1 MTLKDTDNEEYEVL
15 PYEPRMI
22 PTPPDKLN
30 VSRTVLISLAFFI
43 VLFAWSF
50 FNFKVP
56 LLLDE
61 IIGPIPIRD
70 LVKGAVMALD
80 NILAIFL
87 QPFFGDL
94 SDRTKS
100 KLGRRMPF
108 IFIGTC
114 ISAIFYIIIP
124 WMRVLAGLVLIIF
137 FFDLA
142 MSIYRSAS
150 IAILPDY
157 TPEKM
162 YSKASAIQQLVANMG
177 GLFAFA
183 IPIIIGSLEGT
194 LDPILFDA
202 IGFIIVGVGMIILAI
217 IEVLKVKETP
227 TGEKFF
233 QVSDTKIQIDPL
245 SFRALQSRSKKSV
258 SSSKLNSYRD
268 SFNIV
273 GHHKDFAFFLGTV
286 FFMYLAFA
294 SIESFF
300 SSFAVSYFQITEGA
314 AGTLFLAY
322 SGPMIASAYFVGLLG
337 QSEKIGRKKAV
348 KIFLGWL
355 TISVF
360 FMAGIIVPITY
371 HNYNPLIIIITLV
384 LIAIPWMGFIVNSFP
399 ILWTLAPKE
408 KTGIYTGIYYTF
420 NQAAY
425 SIAPIIF
432 GGILSIFSAFGDY
445 RYIILFPSILILIII
460 AFILFF
466 KLKAGE
472 SRE

>member
-1 MTLKDTDNEEYEVL
+1 MTSKDINNEQFEIL

-22 PTPPDKLN
+22 PTRPDKLN
-30 VSRTVLISLAFFI
+30 GSRTVLISLAFFT
-43 VLFAWSF
+43 VLFSWSF

-61 IIGPIPIRD
+61 VIGPIPIRD
-70 LVKGAVMALD
+70 LIKGIVMALD
-80 NILAIFL
+80 NILAVFL
-87 QPFFGDL
+87 QPYFGDL

-100 KLGRRMPF
+100 KMGRRMPF
-108 IFIGTC
+108 ILIGTC
-114 ISAIFYIIIP
+114 LSAVFFIIIP
-124 WMRVLAGLVLIIF
+124 WVRILAGLMLIIF

-142 MSIYRSAS
+142 MSLFRTAS

-162 YSKASAIQQLVANMG
+162 YSKASAIQQFIANIG
-177 GLFAFA
+177 GLIAFT
-183 IPIIIGSLEGT
+183 IPILIGSLEGT
-194 LDPILFDA
+194 LNPILFDA
-202 IGFIIVGVGMIILAI
+202 IGFAIVGVGMIVLVI
-217 IEVLKVKETP
+217 IEVLTVKETP

-233 QVSDTKIQIDPL
+233 QVSDTKIQIDPV
-245 SFRALQSRSKKSV
+245 SFRAKQSRSKRV
-258 SSSKLNSYRD
+258 ESSSIFNSYRD
-268 SFNIV
+268 TFKIV

-294 SIESFF
+294 SIEAFF
-300 SSFAVSYFQITEGA
+300 SSFAVAYFQITEGA

-322 SGPMIASAYFVGLLG
+322 SGPMILSAYFVGLLG
-337 QSEKIGRKKAV
+337 QSERVGRKKAV

-355 TISVF
+355 IISVF
-360 FMAGIIVPITY
+360 VMAVFIVPTTY
-371 HNYNPLIIIITLV
+371 HNYSPMNIIITLV
-384 LIAIPWMGFIVNSFP
+384 LISIPWMGFIVNSFP

-432 GGILSIFSAFGDY
+432 GGILSTFNAFGDY
-445 RYIILFPSILILIII
+445 RYIILFPSILILIVV
-460 AFILFF
+460 AFLLFF
-466 KLKAGE
+466 KVKAGE
-472 SRE
+472 SRK

>member
-1 MTLKDTDNEEYEVL
+1 MTVEDMNNEQFEVL
-15 PYEPRMI
+15 PYEPRMV
-22 PTPPDKLN
+22 PTAPDKLN
-30 VSRTVLISLAFFI
+30 GSRTVLISLAFFI

-61 IIGPIPIRD
+61 VIGPIPIRD
-70 LVKGAVMALD
+70 LIKGAIMAID
-80 NILAIFL
+80 NILAVFL

-100 KLGRRMPF
+100 KMGRRMPY
-108 IFIGTC
+108 ILIGTC
-114 ISAIFYIIIP
+114 LSAVFFIIIP
-124 WMRVLAGLVLIIF
+124 WVRVLAGLILIIF
-137 FFDLA
+137 LFDLA

-162 YSKASAIQQLVANMG
+162 YSKGSAIQQFIANMG
-177 GLFAFA
+177 GLLAFA
-183 IPIIIGSLEGT
+183 IPIIIGSLEAT

-202 IGFIIVGVGMIILAI
+202 LGFIIVGVGMIILVVI
-217 IEVLKVKETP
+217 QILTVKETP
-227 TGEKFF
+227 TGDKFL
-233 QVSDTKIQIDPL
+233 QVSDTKIQIDPIT
-245 SFRALQSRSKKSV
+245 FKARQSVTTSASKS
-258 SSSKLNSYRD
+258 NSYRET
-268 SFNIV
+268 FAIV
-273 GHHKDFAFFLGTV
+273 KHHKDFAFFLGTV

-300 SSFAVSYFQITEGA
+300 SSFAVAYFQITEGA

-322 SGPMIASAYFVGLLG
+322 SGPMILSAFFVGLLG
-337 QSEKIGRKKAV
+337 QAKKVGRKKAV
-348 KIFLGWL
+348 KIFLSWL
-355 TISVF
+355 IISVF
-360 FMAGIIVPITY
+360 IMAVLVVPTTYHSYNPTIIIV
-371 HNYNPLIIIITLV
+371 TLV

-425 SIAPIIF
+425 SIAPIFF
-432 GGILSIFSAFGDY
+432 GMMLSIFSALGDY
-445 RYIILFPSILILIII
+445 RYIILFPSILVLIVV
-460 AFILFF
+460 AFVLFF
-466 KLKAGE
+466 KVKAGDVSE
-472 SRE
+472 

>member
-1 MTLKDTDNEEYEVL
+1 MNVEDTDNEEFEVL

-22 PTPPDKLN
+22 PTPPDKIN

-61 IIGPIPIRD
+61 VIGPIPIRD
-70 LVKGAVMALD
+70 LIKGAVMALD

-100 KLGRRMPF
+100 KLGRRIPF

-124 WMRVLAGLVLIIF
+124 WMRVLTGLVLIIF

-194 LDPILFDA
+194 LNPILFDA

-227 TGEKFF
+227 TGKKFF
-233 QVSDTKIQIDPL
+233 RVSDTKIHIDPL
-245 SFRALQSRSKKSV
+245 SFKAIQSRSKNV
-258 SSSKLNSYRD
+258 DSSSKLSSYRD
-268 SFNIV
+268 TINIL

>member
-1 MTLKDTDNEEYEVL
+1 MALDDIKNEEFEVL

-61 IIGPIPIRD
+61 VIGPIPIRD
-70 LVKGAVMALD
+70 LIKGVVMALD
-80 NILAIFL
+80 NILAVFL

-108 IFIGTC
+108 IFVGTC
-114 ISAIFYIIIP
+114 ISAIFFIIIP
-124 WMRVLAGLVLIIF
+124 WMRVLAGLILIIF

-162 YSKASAIQQLVANMG
+162 YSKASAIQQLVANIG
-177 GLFAFA
+177 GLFGFA

-194 LDPILFDA
+194 LDPIFFDA
-202 IGFIIVGVGMIILAI
+202 IGFTIVGVGMILLAI
-217 IEVLKVKETP
+217 IEVLKVRETP

-233 QVSDTKIQIDPL
+233 QVSNAKILIDL
-245 SFRALQSRSKKSV
+245 NTFRAKRSRIVKDL
-258 SSSKLNSYRD
+258 SSPTTSSYRD
-268 SFNIV
+268 SV
-273 GHHKDFAFFLGTV
+273 GILRSHKDFLFFLGTV

-294 SIESFF
+294 SIEAFF
-300 SSFAVSYFQITEGA
+300 SSFAVAYFQITEGA

-337 QSEKIGRKKAV
+337 QSKKIGRKRAV

-355 TISVF
+355 IISVF
-360 FMAGIIVPITY
+360 VMAVLIVPSTY

-432 GGILSIFSAFGDY
+432 GGVLSTFSAFGDY
-445 RYIILFPSILILIII
+445 RYIILFPSILVLIII
-460 AFILFF
+460 AFFF
-466 KLKAGE
+466 FFRVKTGE

>member
-1 MTLKDTDNEEYEVL
+1 MTSKDINNEQFEIL

-22 PTPPDKLN
+22 PTRPDKLN
-30 VSRTVLISLAFFI
+30 GSRTVLISLAFFT

-61 IIGPIPIRD
+61 VIGPIPIRD
-70 LVKGAVMALD
+70 LIKGIVMALD
-80 NILAIFL
+80 NILAVFL
-87 QPFFGDL
+87 QPYFGDL

-100 KLGRRMPF
+100 KMGRRMPF
-108 IFIGTC
+108 ILIGTC
-114 ISAIFYIIIP
+114 LSAVFFIIIP
-124 WMRVLAGLVLIIF
+124 WVRILAGLMLIIF

-142 MSIYRSAS
+142 MSLFRTAS

-162 YSKASAIQQLVANMG
+162 YSKASAIQQFIANIG
-177 GLFAFA
+177 GLIAFT

-194 LDPILFDA
+194 LNPILFDA
-202 IGFIIVGVGMIILAI
+202 IGFAIVGVGMIVLVI
-217 IEVLKVKETP
+217 IEVLTVKETP

-233 QVSDTKIQIDPL
+233 QVSDTKIQIDPV
-245 SFRALQSRSKKSV
+245 SFRAKQSRSKRV
-258 SSSKLNSYRD
+258 ESSSIFNSYRD
-268 SFNIV
+268 TFKIV

-294 SIESFF
+294 SIEAFF
-300 SSFAVSYFQITEGA
+300 SSFAVAYFQITEGA

-322 SGPMIASAYFVGLLG
+322 SGPMILSAYFVGLLG

-355 TISVF
+355 IISVF
-360 FMAGIIVPITY
+360 VMAVFIVPTTY
-371 HNYNPLIIIITLV
+371 HNYNPMIIIITLV
-384 LIAIPWMGFIVNSFP
+384 LISIPWMGFIVNSFP

-432 GGILSIFSAFGDY
+432 GGILSTFNAFGDY
-445 RYIILFPSILILIII
+445 RYIILFPSILILIVV
-460 AFILFF
+460 AFLLFF
-466 KLKAGE
+466 KVKAGE
-472 SRE
+472 SRK

>member
-1 MTLKDTDNEEYEVL
+1 MTSKDINNEQFEIL

-22 PTPPDKLN
+22 PTRPDKLN
-30 VSRTVLISLAFFI
+30 GSRTVLISLAFFT

-61 IIGPIPIRD
+61 VIGPIPIRD
-70 LVKGAVMALD
+70 LIKGIVMALD
-80 NILAIFL
+80 NILAVFL
-87 QPFFGDL
+87 QPYFGDL

-100 KLGRRMPF
+100 KMGRRMPF
-108 IFIGTC
+108 ILIGTC
-114 ISAIFYIIIP
+114 LSAVFFIIIP
-124 WMRVLAGLVLIIF
+124 WVRILAGLMLIIF

-142 MSIYRSAS
+142 MSLFRTAS

-162 YSKASAIQQLVANMG
+162 YSKASAIQQFIANIG
-177 GLFAFA
+177 GLIAFT
-183 IPIIIGSLEGT
+183 IPILIGSLEGT
-194 LDPILFDA
+194 LNPILFDA
-202 IGFIIVGVGMIILAI
+202 IGFAIVGVGMIVLVI
-217 IEVLKVKETP
+217 IEVLTVKETP

-233 QVSDTKIQIDPL
+233 QVSDTKIQIDPV
-245 SFRALQSRSKKSV
+245 SFRAKQSRSKRV
-258 SSSKLNSYRD
+258 ESSSIFNSYRD
-268 SFNIV
+268 TFKIV

-294 SIESFF
+294 SIEAFF
-300 SSFAVSYFQITEGA
+300 SSFAVAYFQITEGA

-322 SGPMIASAYFVGLLG
+322 SGPMILSAYFVGLLG
-337 QSEKIGRKKAV
+337 QSERVGRKKAV

-355 TISVF
+355 IISVF
-360 FMAGIIVPITY
+360 VMAVFIVPTTY
-371 HNYNPLIIIITLV
+371 HNYNPMIIIITLV
-384 LIAIPWMGFIVNSFP
+384 LISIPWMGFIVNSFP

-432 GGILSIFSAFGDY
+432 GGILSTFNAFGDY
-445 RYIILFPSILILIII
+445 RYIILFPSILILIVM
-460 AFILFF
+460 AFLLFF
-466 KLKAGE
+466 KVKAGE
-472 SRE
+472 SRK

>member
-1 MTLKDTDNEEYEVL
+1 MTLEDINNKQFDIL

-30 VSRTVLISLAFFI
+30 SSRTVLISLAFFI

-61 IIGPIPIRD
+61 VIGPIPTRD
-70 LVKGAVMALD
+70 LIKGTVMALD
-80 NILAIFL
+80 NILAVFL

-100 KLGRRMPF
+100 KIGRRMPF
-108 IFIGTC
+108 ILIGTC
-114 ISAIFYIIIP
+114 ISAVFFIIIP
-124 WMRVLAGLVLIIF
+124 WVRVLAGLVLIIF

-142 MSIYRSAS
+142 MSTFRSAS

-162 YSKASAIQQLVANMG
+162 YSKASAIQQFVANIG
-177 GLFAFA
+177 GLFAFT
-183 IPIIIGSLEGT
+183 IPIIIG
-194 LDPILFDA
+194 FA
-202 IGFIIVGVGMIILAI
+202 IVGIGMFLLAL

-227 TGEKFF
+227 TGDKFF
-233 QVSDTKIQIDPL
+233 QVSDTEIQIDPI
-245 SFRALQSRSKKSV
+245 SFRARQSRSKRDA
-258 SSSKLNSYRD
+258 SSSRFSSYRD
-268 SFNIV
+268 TLNIV

-294 SIESFF
+294 SIEAFF
-300 SSFAVSYFQITEGA
+300 SSFAVAYFQITEGA

-322 SGPMIASAYFVGLLG
+322 SGPMILSAYFVGLLG

-355 TISVF
+355 ILSVF
-360 FMAGIIVPITY
+360 IMAVIVVPITY
-371 HNYNPLIIIITLV
+371 HDYNPMIIIITLV

-445 RYIILFPSILILIII
+445 RYIILFPSILALIII
-460 AFILFF
+460 AFIIFF
-466 KLKAGE
+466 RIKAGE

>member
-1 MTLKDTDNEEYEVL
+1 MTSKDINNEQFEIL

-22 PTPPDKLN
+22 PTRPDKLN
-30 VSRTVLISLAFFI
+30 GSRTVLISLAFFT
-43 VLFAWSF
+43 VLFSWSF

-61 IIGPIPIRD
+61 VIGPIPIRD
-70 LVKGAVMALD
+70 LIKGIVMALD
-80 NILAIFL
+80 NILAVFL
-87 QPFFGDL
+87 QPYFGDL

-100 KLGRRMPF
+100 KMGRRMPF
-108 IFIGTC
+108 ILIGTC
-114 ISAIFYIIIP
+114 LSAVFFIIIP
-124 WMRVLAGLVLIIF
+124 WVRILAGLMLIIF

-142 MSIYRSAS
+142 MSLFRTAS

-162 YSKASAIQQLVANMG
+162 YSKASAIQQFIANIG
-177 GLFAFA
+177 GLIAFT
-183 IPIIIGSLEGT
+183 IPILIGSLEGT
-194 LDPILFDA
+194 LNPILFDA
-202 IGFIIVGVGMIILAI
+202 IGFAIVGVGMIVLVI
-217 IEVLKVKETP
+217 IEVLTVKETP

-233 QVSDTKIQIDPL
+233 QVSDTKIQIDPV
-245 SFRALQSRSKKSV
+245 SFRAKQSRSKRV
-258 SSSKLNSYRD
+258 ESSSIFNSYRD
-268 SFNIV
+268 TFKIV

-294 SIESFF
+294 SIEAFF
-300 SSFAVSYFQITEGA
+300 SSFAVAYFQITEGA

-322 SGPMIASAYFVGLLG
+322 SGPMILSAYFVGLLG
-337 QSEKIGRKKAV
+337 QSERVGRKKAV

-355 TISVF
+355 IISVF
-360 FMAGIIVPITY
+360 VMAVFIVPTTY
-371 HNYNPLIIIITLV
+371 HNYNPMIIIITLV
-384 LIAIPWMGFIVNSFP
+384 LISIPWMGFIVNSFP

-432 GGILSIFSAFGDY
+432 GGILSTFNAFGDY
-445 RYIILFPSILILIII
+445 RYIILFPSILILIVV
-460 AFILFF
+460 AFLLFF
-466 KLKAGE
+466 KVKAGE
-472 SRE
+472 SRK

>member
-1 MTLKDTDNEEYEVL
+1 MTLEDINNEQFEVL

-30 VSRTVLISLAFFI
+30 GSRTVLISLAFFI

-61 IIGPIPIRD
+61 VIGPIPIRD
-70 LVKGAVMALD
+70 LIKGSVMALD
-80 NILAIFL
+80 NILAVFL

-100 KLGRRMPF
+100 KIGRRMPF

-114 ISAIFYIIIP
+114 VSAVFFIIIP
-124 WMRVLAGLVLIIF
+124 WVRVLAGLVLIIF

-142 MSIYRSAS
+142 MSIFRSAS
-150 IAILPDY
+150 VAILPDY

-162 YSKASAIQQLVANMG
+162 YSKASAIQQFIANIG
-177 GLFAFA
+177 GLVAFA

-194 LDPILFDA
+194 LDPIIFDA
-202 IGFIIVGVGMIILAI
+202 VGFVIVGVGMIFLAI
-217 IEVLKVKETP
+217 IEVFKVKETP
-227 TGEKFF
+227 TGDKFF
-233 QVSDTKIQIDPL
+233 QVSDTEIQIDPI
-245 SFRALQSRSKKSV
+245 SFRARKSISKKDAA
-258 SSSKLNSYRD
+258 SSRFNSYRD
-268 SFNIV
+268 TFKIV

-294 SIESFF
+294 SIEAFF
-300 SSFAVSYFQITEGA
+300 SSFAVAYFQITEGA

-322 SGPMIASAYFVGLLG
+322 SGPMILSAYFVGLLG
-337 QSEKIGRKKAV
+337 QSEKVGRKKAV

-355 TISVF
+355 IVSVF
-360 FMAGIIVPITY
+360 VMAAFIVPITY
-371 HNYNPLIIIITLV
+371 HNYNPTIIIITLV

-432 GGILSIFSAFGDY
+432 GCFLSIFSSFGDY
-445 RYIILFPSILILIII
+445 RYIILFPSILMLIII

-466 KLKAGE
+466 RIKAGE
-472 SRE
+472 SRK

>member
-1 MTLKDTDNEEYEVL
+1 MTSKDINNEQFEIL

-22 PTPPDKLN
+22 PTRPDKLN
-30 VSRTVLISLAFFI
+30 GSRTVLISLAFFT
-43 VLFAWSF
+43 VLFSWSF

-61 IIGPIPIRD
+61 VIGPIPIRD
-70 LVKGAVMALD
+70 LIKGIVMALD
-80 NILAIFL
+80 NILAVFL
-87 QPFFGDL
+87 QPYFGDL

-100 KLGRRMPF
+100 KMGRRMPF
-108 IFIGTC
+108 ILIGTC
-114 ISAIFYIIIP
+114 LSAVFFIIIP
-124 WMRVLAGLVLIIF
+124 WVRILAGLMLIIF

-142 MSIYRSAS
+142 MSLFRTAS

-162 YSKASAIQQLVANMG
+162 YSKASAIQQFIANIG
-177 GLFAFA
+177 GLIAFT
-183 IPIIIGSLEGT
+183 IPILIGSLEGT
-194 LDPILFDA
+194 LNPILFDA
-202 IGFIIVGVGMIILAI
+202 IGFAIVGVGMIVLVI
-217 IEVLKVKETP
+217 IEVLTVKETP

-233 QVSDTKIQIDPL
+233 QVSDTKIQIDPV
-245 SFRALQSRSKKSV
+245 SFRAKQSRSKRV
-258 SSSKLNSYRD
+258 ESSSIFNSYRD
-268 SFNIV
+268 TFKIV

-294 SIESFF
+294 SIEAFF
-300 SSFAVSYFQITEGA
+300 SSFAVAYFQITEGA

-322 SGPMIASAYFVGLLG
+322 SGPMILSAYFVGLLG
-337 QSEKIGRKKAV
+337 QSERVGRKKAV

-355 TISVF
+355 IISVF
-360 FMAGIIVPITY
+360 VMAVFIVPTTY
-371 HNYNPLIIIITLV
+371 HNYNPMIIIITLV
-384 LIAIPWMGFIVNSFP
+384 LISIPWMGFIVNSFP

-432 GGILSIFSAFGDY
+432 GGILSTFNAFGDY
-445 RYIILFPSILILIII
+445 RYIILFPSILILIVM
-460 AFILFF
+460 AFLLFF
-466 KLKAGE
+466 KVKAGE
-472 SRE
+472 SRK